1 MKIKDFAEMTGF
13 SIRMLR
19 YLEEVGLII
28 PSREENNYRVYTQE
42 QIEQA
47 KWVKQLQALGI
58 QLKEIEQLQN
68 YHSDDQI
75 KLLKNVLLREQ
86 EVAELKSEIIP
97 ELKAVI
103 DYLIQN
109 KSTLQ
114 AALKAEKKT
123 VRKMK
128 TTGGDE
134 KFQRTAFNIPI
145 LKSIYEDHI
154 THYSDV
160 SLIATDLMKFSQWVD
175 HIDYAPDVF
184 SILNE
189 SSFVFGKNL
198 TDKFLQGYE
207 EAWSKFLP
215 AMGFQKLEEFV
226 KSDVKQLMG
235 PHDIIIR
242 TTFKLNESG
251 NEGEIIIPYSPIY
264 TMSQLS
270 KLT

>member
-1 MKIKDFAEMTGF
+1 MKIKDFAEMTGY

-19 YLEEVGLII
+19 YLEEVGLIV
-28 PSREENNYRVYTQE
+28 PLREGNNYRVYKEE
-42 QIEQA
+42 QVGQA
-47 KWVKQLQALGI
+47 KWIKQLQDLGI

-68 YHSDDQI
+68 FNSDDQI

-86 EVAELKSEIIP
+86 EVAELKSETIP
-97 ELKAVI
+97 ELKEVI
-103 DYLIQN
+103 DYLVQN

-114 AALKAEKKT
+114 AALTAERKPA
-123 VRKMK
+123 RKMK
-128 TTGGDE
+128 TTGGEE
-134 KFQRTAFNIPI
+134 KFQRTAFSIPI

-154 THYSDV
+154 THHSDV
-160 SLIATDLMKFSQWVD
+160 ELIATDLMKFLQWVD
-175 HIDYAPDVF
+175 NIDYAPDVF

-215 AMGFQKLEEFV
+215 AMGFQKLEEFL
-226 KSDVKQLMG
+226 KADVQQLMG
-235 PHDIIIR
+235 PHDIVIR

-251 NEGEIIIPYSPIY
+251 LEGEIVIPYTPIY